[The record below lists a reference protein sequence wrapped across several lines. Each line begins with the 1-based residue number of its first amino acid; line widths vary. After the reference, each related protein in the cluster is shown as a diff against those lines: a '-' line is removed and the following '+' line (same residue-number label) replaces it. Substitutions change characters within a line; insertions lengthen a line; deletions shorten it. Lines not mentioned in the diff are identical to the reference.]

1 VTDPLLRRV
10 ERTAVA
16 ACLLMAGVGW
26 LMGGWWIAVA
36 VLGGG
41 LISAVSYA
49 GLASG
54 VTALTA
60 AAGRAAALE
69 GGTGAPVST
78 QAVPDGDGVEAHP
91 ASKRP
96 RAGAKA
102 LAGVVLRYALLGLL
116 AYVMIARLRLH
127 PVGLL
132 AGVSSV
138 VIAVGVEALRILV
151 KKS

>member
-16 ACLLMAGVGW
+16 VCLLMAAVAGLLW
-26 LMGGWWIAVA
+26 GGWVAVA

-41 LISAVSYA
+41 LIAAVSYA

-60 AAGRAAALE
+60 AAERAAGPGPAADPVR
-69 GGTGAPVST
+69 GGSPDADGAE
-78 QAVPDGDGVEAHP
+78 PDP
-91 ASKRP
+91 ARKRP
-96 RAGAKA
+96 RPPAKI
-102 LAGVVLRYALLGLL
+102 LATVVLRYALLGLL

-138 VIAVGVEALRILV
+138 VIAVGAEAIRSLV